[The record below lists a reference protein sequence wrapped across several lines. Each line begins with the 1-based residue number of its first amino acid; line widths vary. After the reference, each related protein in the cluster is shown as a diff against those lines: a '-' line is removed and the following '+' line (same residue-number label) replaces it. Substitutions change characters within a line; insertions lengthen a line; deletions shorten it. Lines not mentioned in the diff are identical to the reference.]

1 MPNGRSETEMRLPFP
16 VLIADIGGT
25 NARFA
30 IVVDS
35 NAEPKRFPSIKT
47 ADYPTLDA
55 AIQQV
60 VLDKTSII
68 PQSAVLAVAG
78 PIDGDEIDLTNC
90 DWIVRPLRLIEDLGF
105 TDVMV
110 MNDYEAQALAV
121 VALDEQH
128 LKPVGD
134 GTRIES
140 ANRVVIGPG
149 TGLGV
154 AGIVHGSN
162 TWIPV
167 AGEGG
172 HVDLGPRTERDYE
185 IFPHLETIGG
195 RVSGEQIL
203 CGRGLVNLYRAIAKA
218 DGRPVRLDK
227 PEDITSASFDGSDT
241 VAVETVQL
249 FIEYLARV
257 AGDMALV
264 FMARGG
270 IYLTGGITHKVLP
283 VLDEVRFRAAF
294 DNKEPH
300 RNLLEQTPVYII
312 MHDQAPLEGL
322 SAYARMPGRFG
333 VDTHGRWW
341 SEVESGTGE

>member
-1 MPNGRSETEMRLPFP
+1 MANGRPDSETRMPFP

-30 IVVDS
+30 IVIDS
-35 NAEPKRFPSIKT
+35 NAEPKRFPPIKT
-47 ADYPTLDA
+47 AEYETLDI
-55 AIQQV
+55 AIQKT
-60 VLDKTSII
+60 VLDKTSIV
-68 PQSAVLAVAG
+68 PKSAVLAVAG
-78 PIDGDEIDLTNC
+78 PTDGDEIDLTNC
-90 DWIVRPLRLIEDLGF
+90 HWIVRPKTLIGDLGF
-105 TDVMV
+105 TDVLV

-121 VALDEQH
+121 VALDAEY
-128 LKPVGD
+128 LKPIGNGKRV
-134 GTRIES
+134 EYS
-140 ANRVVIGPG
+140 NRVVIGPG

-162 TWIPV
+162 SWIPV

-172 HVDLGPRTERDYE
+172 HVDLGPRTERDYQ

-203 CGRGLVNLYRAIAKA
+203 CGRGLVNLYNAIATA
-218 DGRPVRLDK
+218 DGRPKVLSK
-227 PEDITSASFDGSDT
+227 PEEITSASFDGSDT

-270 IYLTGGITHKVLP
+270 IYLTGGITHKILP
-283 VLDEVRFRAAF
+283 VLDAVRFRAAF

-300 RNLLEQTPVYII
+300 RNLLEQTPVFVIT
-312 MHDQAPLEGL
+312 HDQAPLEGL
-322 SAYARMPGRFG
+322 SAYARMPARFG
-333 VDTHGRWW
+333 VDTSGRWW
-341 SEVESGTGE
+341 RED

>member
-1 MPNGRSETEMRLPFP
+1 MTNGHPEAEVRMPFP

-35 NAEPKRFPSIKT
+35 NAEPKRFPPIKT
-47 ADYPTLDA
+47 ADYKTLDEA
-55 AIQQV
+55 VQTT
-60 VLDKTSII
+60 VLDKTSIV
-68 PQSAVLAVAG
+68 PRSAVLAVAG
-78 PIDGDEIDLTNC
+78 PTDGDEIDLTNC
-90 DWIVRPLRLIEDLGF
+90 HWVVRPKTLIGDLGF
-105 TDVMV
+105 TDVLV

-121 VALDEQH
+121 VALDATH
-128 LKPVGD
+128 LKPVGGGERMD
-134 GTRIES
+134 Y

-185 IFPHLETIGG
+185 IFPHVETIGG

-203 CGRGLVNLYRAIAKA
+203 CGRGLVNLYRAVAAA
-218 DGRPVRLDK
+218 DGRSPLLTK
-227 PEDITSASFDGSDT
+227 PEEVTQAALDGSDT
-241 VAVETVQL
+241 MAVETVQL
-249 FIEYLARV
+249 FLEYLARV

-270 IYLTGGITHKVLP
+270 IYLTGGITQKILP
-283 VLDEVRFRAAF
+283 LLHAPRFRAAF

-300 RNLLEQTPVYII
+300 RHLLEQTAVFVIT
-312 MHDQAPLEGL
+312 HDQAPLEGL
-322 SAYARMPGRFG
+322 SAFARMPARFG
-333 VDTHGRWW
+333 VDTTGRWW
-341 SEVESGTGE
+341 RKD

>member
-1 MPNGRSETEMRLPFP
+1 MSNGRTEAEERLPFP

-30 IVVDS
+30 IVIDS
-35 NAEPKRFPSIKT
+35 NAEPKRFEPIKT

-55 AIQQV
+55 AIQEV
-60 VLDKTSII
+60 VLDKTSIL
-68 PQSAVLAVAG
+68 PKSAVLAVAG
-78 PIDGDEIDLTNC
+78 PTDGDEIDLTNC
-90 DWIVRPLRLIEDLGF
+90 HWIVRPKRLIAELGF
-105 TDVMV
+105 SDVMV

-121 VALDEQH
+121 VALDAEF
-128 LKPVGD
+128 LEPIG
-134 GTRIES
+134 GGERITH

-203 CGRGLVNLYRAIAKA
+203 CGRGLVNLYKAIAQA
-218 DGRPVRLDK
+218 DGRPVVFSR
-227 PEDITSASFDGSDT
+227 PEEITAASFDGSDT

-270 IYLTGGITHKVLP
+270 IYLTGGITHKILP
-283 VLDEVRFRAAF
+283 VIDAARFRAAF

-300 RNLLEQTPVYII
+300 RNLLEQTPVFVIT
-312 MHDQAPLEGL
+312 HDQAPLEGL
-322 SAYARMPGRFG
+322 SAYARMPARFG
-333 VDTHGRWW
+333 VDTSGRWW
-341 SEVESGTGE
+341 RGD

>member
-1 MPNGRSETEMRLPFP
+1 MRIPFP

-30 IVVDS
+30 IVIDS
-35 NAEPKRFPSIKT
+35 NAEPKRFPSVKT

-55 AIQQV
+55 AVQAV
-60 VLDKTSII
+60 VLDKTSIM
-68 PQSAVLAVAG
+68 PRSAVLAIAG
-78 PIDGDEIDLTNC
+78 PVDGDEIDLTNC
-90 DWIVRPLRLIEDLGF
+90 DWVVRPKRLIADLGF
-105 TDVMV
+105 DDVLV

-121 VALDEQH
+121 VALDSAH
-128 LKPVGD
+128 LRPVGG
-134 GTRIES
+134 GTRIDS

-162 TWIPV
+162 SWIPV

-172 HVDLGPRTERDYE
+172 HVDLGPRTERDYA

-203 CGRGLVNLYRAIAKA
+203 CGRGLVNLYRAIARA
-218 DGRPVRLDK
+218 DGVPAKLSK
-227 PEDITSASFDGSDT
+227 PEEITSASFDGSDT

-270 IYLTGGITHKVLP
+270 IYLTGGITKKILP
-283 VLDEVRFRAAF
+283 VFDDERFRAAF

-300 RNLLEQTPVYII
+300 RNLLEQTPVYVI

-322 SAYARMPGRFG
+322 SAFARMPARFG
-333 VDTHGRWW
+333 VDTTGRWW
-341 SEVESGTGE
+341 RAG

>member
-1 MPNGRSETEMRLPFP
+1 MPDGHSETEVRMPFP

-47 ADYPTLDA
+47 ADFATLDA

-60 VLDKTSII
+60 VLDKTSIM
-68 PQSAVLAVAG
+68 PRSAVLAVAG

-90 DWIVRPLRLIEDLGF
+90 DWIVRPKRLISDLGF
-105 TDVMV
+105 SDVLV

-121 VALDEQH
+121 VALDAEY
-128 LKPVGD
+128 LKPIGG
-134 GTRIES
+134 GTRVTS

-154 AGIVHGSN
+154 AGIVHGAN

-172 HVDLGPRTERDYE
+172 HVDLGPRTERDYA

-203 CGRGLVNLYRAIAKA
+203 CGRGMVNLYQAIAKA
-218 DGRPVRLDK
+218 DGRPALLSK

-241 VAVETVQL
+241 VAVEAVQL

-270 IYLTGGITHKVLP
+270 IYLTGGITQKILP
-283 VLDEVRFRAAF
+283 VLDEQRFRAAF

-300 RNLLEQTPVYII
+300 RNLLEQTPVYVI

-322 SAYARMPGRFG
+322 SAFARMPGRFG
-333 VDTHGRWW
+333 VDVAGRWW
-341 SEVESGTGE
+341 QED

>member
-1 MPNGRSETEMRLPFP
+1 MANGRSHTETRMPFP

-35 NAEPKRFPSIKT
+35 NAEPKRFPPVKT

-55 AIQQV
+55 AIQAV

-68 PQSAVLAVAG
+68 PHSAVLAVAG

-90 DWIVRPLRLIEDLGF
+90 DWVVRPRRLIEDLGF
-105 TDVMV
+105 SDVLV

-121 VALDEQH
+121 VALDTKY
-128 LKPVGD
+128 LKPIGG
-134 GTRIES
+134 GTRVDS

-154 AGIVHGSN
+154 AGIVHGAN

-172 HVDLGPRTERDYE
+172 HVDIGPRDERDYK

-203 CGRGLVNLYRAIAKA
+203 CGRGLVNLYKAVAKA
-218 DGRPVRLDK
+218 LGRPAPLSL
-227 PEDITSASFDGSDT
+227 PEEITSASFDGSDT
-241 VAVETVQL
+241 VAVETVQI
-249 FIEYLARV
+249 FIEYLGRI

-270 IYLTGGITHKVLP
+270 IYLTGGITQKILP
-283 VLDEVRFRAAF
+283 VFDAQRFRAAF

-300 RNLLEQTPVYII
+300 RNLLEQTPVYVIT
-312 MHDQAPLEGL
+312 HDQAPLEGL
-322 SAYARMPGRFG
+322 SAYARMPTRFG
-333 VDTHGRWW
+333 VDTTGRWW
-341 SEVESGTGE
+341 TERG

>member
-1 MPNGRSETEMRLPFP
+1 MPNGRPEPEARMPFP

-35 NAEPKRFPSIKT
+35 NAEPKRFPPIKT
-47 ADYPTLDA
+47 ADYETLDV
-55 AIQQV
+55 AIQTT
-60 VLDKTSII
+60 VLDKTSIV
-68 PQSAVLAVAG
+68 PKSAVLAVAG
-78 PIDGDEIDLTNC
+78 PTDGDEIDLTNC
-90 DWIVRPLRLIEDLGF
+90 HWIVRPKTLIADLGF
-105 TDVMV
+105 SDVLV

-121 VALDEQH
+121 VALDADH
-128 LKPVGD
+128 LKPIG
-134 GTRIES
+134 GGKRLEY

-162 TWIPV
+162 SWIPV

-172 HVDLGPRTERDYE
+172 HVDLGPRTSRDYE
-185 IFPHLETIGG
+185 IFPHLETIGD

-203 CGRGLVNLYRAIAKA
+203 CGRGMVNLYNAIASA
-218 DGRPVRLDK
+218 DGRAKTLSK
-227 PEDITSASFDGSDT
+227 PEEITSAAFEGSDT

-249 FIEYLARV
+249 FLEYLARV

-270 IYLTGGITHKVLP
+270 IYLTGGITQKVLP
-283 VLDEVRFRAAF
+283 LLSPTRFRAAF

-300 RNLLEQTPVYII
+300 RNLLEQIPVFVV

-333 VDTHGRWW
+333 VDTTGRWW
-341 SEVESGTGE
+341 RKG

>member
-1 MPNGRSETEMRLPFP
+1 MRLPFP

-30 IVVDS
+30 IIVDA

-47 ADYPTLDA
+47 ADYETLDA

-78 PIDGDEIDLTNC
+78 PTDGDEIDLTNC
-90 DWIVRPLRLIEDLGF
+90 DWVVRPKRLIAEMGF
-105 TDVMV
+105 SDVLV

-121 VALDEQH
+121 VALDDEH
-128 LKPVGD
+128 LQKVG
-134 GTRIES
+134 GGERIDS

-154 AGIVHGSN
+154 AGIVHGANS
-162 TWIPV
+162 WIPV

-172 HVDLGPRTERDYE
+172 HVDLGPRTERDYA

-195 RVSGEQIL
+195 RVSGEQVL
-203 CGRGLVNLYRAIAKA
+203 CGRGIVNLYGAIARA
-218 DGRPVRLDK
+218 DGRPDVLSK
-227 PEDITSASFDGSDT
+227 PEEITAAAFEGSDT

-249 FIEYLARV
+249 FFDYLARV
-257 AGDMALV
+257 SGDMALV

-270 IYLTGGITHKVLP
+270 IYLTGGITRKVLGL
-283 VLDEVRFRAAF
+283 LDDNRFRAAF

-300 RNLLEQTPVYII
+300 RNLLEQIPVYVIT
-312 MHDQAPLEGL
+312 HDQAPLEGL
-322 SAYARMPGRFG
+322 SAYARMPARFG
-333 VDTHGRWW
+333 VDTTGRWW
-341 SEVESGTGE
+341 RAQEAPGR

>member
-1 MPNGRSETEMRLPFP
+1 MSNGRTEAEERLPFP

-30 IVVDS
+30 IVIDS
-35 NAEPKRFPSIKT
+35 NAEPKRFEPIKT

-60 VLDKTSII
+60 VLDKTSIL
-68 PQSAVLAVAG
+68 PKSAVLAVAG
-78 PIDGDEIDLTNC
+78 PTDGDEIDLTNC
-90 DWIVRPLRLIEDLGF
+90 HWIVRPKRLIAELGF
-105 TDVMV
+105 SDVMV

-121 VALDEQH
+121 VALDAEF
-128 LKPVGD
+128 LEPIG
-134 GTRIES
+134 GGERITH

-203 CGRGLVNLYRAIAKA
+203 CGRGLVNLYKAIAQA
-218 DGRPVRLDK
+218 DGRPVVFSR
-227 PEDITSASFDGSDT
+227 PEEITAASFDGSDT

-270 IYLTGGITHKVLP
+270 IYLTGGITHKILP
-283 VLDEVRFRAAF
+283 VIDADRFRAAF

-300 RNLLEQTPVYII
+300 RNLLEQTPVFVIT
-312 MHDQAPLEGL
+312 HDQAPLEGL
-322 SAYARMPGRFG
+322 SAYARMPARFG
-333 VDTHGRWW
+333 VDTSGRWW
-341 SEVESGTGE
+341 RED